1 MTYQDNLQA
10 FFHDH
15 GQIEH
20 KPSLNKP
27 HIDFEPHIDLKDSQ
41 EKTLYKP
48 KPPKQCMKN
57 GKKTKQK
64 TKQNKNTKTKKQ
76 KKLVI
81 ALNIQLVIT
90 NYLHHKHLITDNC

>member
-15 GQIEH
+15 GQIEY
-20 KPSLNKP
+20 KPSLNKS
-27 HIDFEPHIDLKDSQ
+27 HIDFEVGKDSQ
-41 EKTLYKP
+41 EKTLYEP

-57 GKKTKQK
+57 EKKQTNKKQK

-76 KKLVI
+76 KKTSNSFEHI
-81 ALNIQLVIT
+81 AR
-90 NYLHHKHLITDNC
+90 

>member
-27 HIDFEPHIDLKDSQ
+27 HIDFEVGKDSQ
-41 EKTLYKP
+41 EKTLYEP

-57 GKKTKQK
+57 EKNKQTKNKTKQK
-64 TKQNKNTKTKKQ
+64 QKNK

-90 NYLHHKHLITDNC
+90 NYPHHKHLITDNC